1 MSTKRNISIIGG
13 AGHIGFPLGL
23 ILSSKGFEV
32 SLIDKNKNNIKKIN
46 NGVCPSTKGN
56 YSENDKLKPYNVY
69 GWTKLCSEN
78 LVKILENFIIIR
90 TRFFDKKNIIY
101 DTAAKDIFTSMIE
114 IKKLTKEI
122 KNISSTNFIGTI
134 NIGDKRRSDF
144 LNYKKFKSKIKPCYR
159 ADIMKNLN
167 FQIAKDSSMNLNLLK
182 KIKKKYG

>member
-1 MSTKRNISIIGG
+1 
-13 AGHIGFPLGL
+13 
-23 ILSSKGFEV
+23 
-32 SLIDKNKNNIKKIN
+32 
-46 NGVCPSTKGN
+46 
-56 YSENDKLKPYNVY
+56 
-69 GWTKLCSEN
+69 
-78 LVKILENFIIIR
+78 
-90 TRFFDKKNIIY
+90 
-101 DTAAKDIFTSMIE
+101 MIE

-182 KIKKKYG
+182 KIKKKYA